1 MIDVSKLIDD
11 YFAKDK
17 REKARSYIGASSV
30 GHDCTA
36 MLSFSHRGYPDT
48 PPDPKL
54 KRIFRDGH
62 RIEYVVLADMAKA
75 GVHVMDKDP
84 MTGKQWRYT
93 DYHGNSMGNADGIVE
108 TDDGMAIVEI
118 KSMNDN
124 KFKEF
129 SKKGVK
135 YSHPMYFAQMQ
146 YLMGLA
152 GMDRAVLVSYNKNT
166 SDYHHE
172 WVDFDIFFYNA
183 LKQKVEDIIN
193 GLGQK
198 ISTDEA
204 DWRCRGCFKRDACWH
219 GAEPERTMRAC
230 GNCHASTTSAEWTCS
245 KGCTDKC
252 LDWVRYEPH
261 AKA

>member
-1 MIDVSKLIDD
+1 MDISKLIDD

-62 RIEYVVLADMAKA
+62 RIEYVVLGDMAKA

-108 TDDGMAIVEI
+108 TDDG
-118 KSMNDN
+118 
-124 KFKEF
+124 
-129 SKKGVK
+129 
-135 YSHPMYFAQMQ
+135 
-146 YLMGLA
+146 
-152 GMDRAVLVSYNKNT
+152 
-166 SDYHHE
+166 
-172 WVDFDIFFYNA
+172 
-183 LKQKVEDIIN
+183 
-193 GLGQK
+193 
-198 ISTDEA
+198 
-204 DWRCRGCFKRDACWH
+204 
-219 GAEPERTMRAC
+219 
-230 GNCHASTTSAEWTCS
+230 
-245 KGCTDKC
+245 
-252 LDWVRYEPH
+252 
-261 AKA
+261 

>member
-1 MIDVSKLIDD
+1 
-11 YFAKDK
+11 
-17 REKARSYIGASSV
+17 
-30 GHDCTA
+30 
-36 MLSFSHRGYPDT
+36 
-48 PPDPKL
+48 
-54 KRIFRDGH
+54 
-62 RIEYVVLADMAKA
+62 
-75 GVHVMDKDP
+75 
-84 MTGKQWRYT
+84 
-93 DYHGNSMGNADGIVE
+93 
-108 TDDGMAIVEI
+108 
-118 KSMNDN
+118 MNDS

-152 GMDRAVLVSYNKNT
+152 SMDRAVLVSYNKNT

-198 ISTDEA
+198 ISVDES

-219 GAEPERTMRAC
+219 GAEPERTMRTC
-230 GNCHASTTSAEWTCS
+230 GNCRASTTNAEWTCG